1 MNGSGK
7 IRSKRLKKLVHW
19 HDNYVIFVTPEAKT
33 LKWGENT
40 FVKVSIEN
48 SKIIIEKAM
57 EL

>member
-1 MNGSGK
+1 
-7 IRSKRLKKLVHW
+7 
-19 HDNYVIFVTPEAKT
+19 VTPEAKT